1 MGTPK
6 ALVAF
11 CGFPLICRGLKRLGP
26 AADEMIITS
35 NDQKSLDFLCESMRF
50 DGQLKIL
57 PDILEARGALSG
69 LYSAL
74 YYATH
79 PYVGIVACDMIFPS
93 APLLLAERDALE
105 KSGADIAIPV
115 TSHGY
120 EPFHAVYRRETC
132 LPVVLAA
139 LEEGNTRAN
148 SWFDRVQVYEFTPQM
163 VLKADPRGGAFVNVN
178 TPDQLFA
185 IENRIL
191 HGKMTK
197 LSDSPHIS

>member
-1 MGTPK
+1 
-6 ALVAF
+6 
-11 CGFPLICRGLKRLGP
+11 
-26 AADEMIITS
+26 
-35 NDQKSLDFLCESMRF
+35 
-50 DGQLKIL
+50 
-57 PDILEARGALSG
+57 
-69 LYSAL
+69 
-74 YYATH
+74 
-79 PYVGIVACDMIFPS
+79 
-93 APLLLAERDALE
+93 
-105 KSGADIAIPV
+105 
-115 TSHGY
+115 
-120 EPFHAVYRRETC
+120 
-132 LPVVLAA
+132 VLAA